1 MRQGA
6 ASGWSS
12 VGGVIS
18 RLALVAICVLGCQR
32 RDAPARESGSAT
44 PPSAPVIAP
53 TQKLQTAPPPALPAT
68 LPGERRDI
76 TALAGTAQR
85 AAIGDLT
92 GDGKAELVLA
102 DPDHLRVLDPASGK
116 VLASLPAPGGI
127 QVLEVIDGRVLA
139 GWGESREHRDAPA
152 RISAYRL
159 QGGTLTESV
168 IATPA
173 TSRAE
178 VTAIV
183 PAPGGALLVAYY
195 ESKYMVHAAL
205 ARETRGRS
213 IDRRSAAKQG
223 SPTPW
228 PEGPPEGRGGWAL
241 SDLATIR
248 MAPLFAYADLDG
260 SHHPAL
266 VIGRIYGDA
275 RGQDGDAF
283 LLRPDGTRVTLP
295 TVRGVRGLV
304 AADPDGDGRD
314 EVFVADGWHQSYAQL
329 ARPLLTRIRA
339 QGAGFQAEVIEELPG
354 EYTAGKLLAADLD
367 GDHRPEI
374 ISVGSHYVRVFRRA
388 GTSWV
393 GTTVATVARDVAAGD
408 LDGRPGAELVI
419 LGDRSEIVRLSR

>member
-12 VGGVIS
+12 VGAVIG

-32 RDAPARESGSAT
+32 GDAPAHESGSAT
-44 PPSAPVIAP
+44 PVHAPVLAP
-53 TQKLQTAPPPALPAT
+53 AQKVQPVPPPAVAHAPLPALPAT

-92 GDGKAELVLA
+92 GDGKGELVLA
-102 DPDHLRVLDPASGK
+102 DPDHLRVLDPGSGK
-116 VLASLPAPGGI
+116 ELASVPAAGGI
-127 QVLEVIDGRVLA
+127 QVLEVIGGRVLA
-139 GWGESREHRDAPA
+139 GWGESREHRDAAA

-159 QGGTLTESV
+159 EGGKLIESV
-168 IATPA
+168 IATPT

-205 ARETRGRS
+205 WHEAGGRWTS
-213 IDRRSAAKQG
+213 
-223 SPTPW
+223 
-228 PEGPPEGRGGWAL
+228 
-241 SDLATIR
+241 SDVATIR
-248 MAPLFAYADLDG
+248 MAPLYAYADLDG

-266 VIGRIYGDA
+266 VVGRIYGDA
-275 RGQDGDAF
+275 RGEDGDAF
-283 LLRPDGTRVTLP
+283 VLRRDGTRVTLP

-304 AADPDGDGRD
+304 AADSDGDGRD
-314 EVFVADGWHQSYAQL
+314 EVFVADGWHQNYAQL

-339 QGAGFQAEVIEELPG
+339 AGTGFQGEVVEELAG

-367 GDHRPEI
+367 GDRRPELV
-374 ISVGSHYVRVFRRA
+374 SVGSHYVRVFRRDGA
-388 GTSWV
+388 SWV